1 MASWSQSHFLQSL
14 GWATLNSFW
23 QMALLWCLF
32 LAASTLFKLS
42 SHKKYQLSVFAI
54 ITGFAWFVL
63 SFVFFYKSSP
73 VSTIAIFDQTVSES
87 NSLLNIFL
95 ISASVAY
102 LSLLVFPSYKLFKNW
117 QFVQRIKKEGLQKAD
132 LNYRLFV
139 QKISGHLGIG
149 KKVLVYVSEIVN
161 SPVTVGYLKPVI
173 LLPIAALNNLST
185 QQVEAV
191 LLHELSHI
199 KRYDYLVNFIISII
213 HTVLYFNPFVK
224 LFMKSIEAER
234 ENCCDQLVLQFG
246 YDKVGYASALL
257 TLEKISARGQV
268 LAIAATGKNYLL
280 NRIEKIVGMEK
291 KKGFQIRQFAGV
303 LAALFCIVAFNSILI
318 IKEKKKAGNYAFA
331 YSNVGNPFALF
342 SAEDEASSPANSI
355 TPVPVT
361 QTNHVAVVQKHEE
374 KSVDHV
380 VIENQPTEPL
390 LNAEQTENNDFVQ
403 VAQDDVDASL
413 TKEQKDQVAST
424 VKATKKVMTNLQWKE
439 IETQIADAMTKREK
453 AIARQEFKKEV
464 DNLNWKNI
472 EQNLKAQYNEVDWN
486 KINTNISSA
495 LTVIT
500 LDSIQTSY
508 NLILSQLEKTEMEI
522 AKAKASSSCS
532 PMPDASVDE
541 IRKAKENMQV
551 KLETLK
557 ALRSNKKVIKL

>member
-32 LAASTLFKLS
+32 LAASTLFKLR

-73 VSTIAIFDQTVSES
+73 VSTIAIFDQTVNES

-102 LSLLVFPSYKLFKNW
+102 LSLLFFPSYKLFKNW

-149 KKVLVYVSEIVN
+149 KKVLVYVSAIVN
-161 SPVTVGYLKPVI
+161 SPVTVGYIKPVI

-318 IKEKKKAGNYAFA
+318 IKEKKKTGNYAFA

>member
-1 MASWSQSHFLQSL
+1 MANWSQSHFLQSL

-32 LAASTLFKLS
+32 LAVSTLLKLS
-42 SHKKYQLSVFAI
+42 SHRKYQLSVFAI
-54 ITGFAWFVL
+54 VTGFAWFVL
-63 SFVFFYKSSP
+63 SFVFFYQSSP
-73 VSTIAIFDQTVSES
+73 VATIAIFDQTVSES
-87 NSLLNIFL
+87 SDLLNIFL

-102 LSLLVFPSYKLFKNW
+102 LSLLIFPSYKLFKNW

-132 LNYRLFV
+132 FNYRLFV

-149 KKVLVYVSEIVN
+149 KKVLVYVSEIVS
-161 SPVTVGYLKPVI
+161 SPVTVGYIRPII
-173 LLPIAALNNLST
+173 LLPIAALNNLSM

-199 KRYDYLVNFIISII
+199 KRYDYLVNFMISII

-257 TLEKISARGQV
+257 TLEKISTHAQV

-318 IKEKKKAGNYAFA
+318 IKEKKKTGNYAFA

-342 SAEDEASSPANSI
+342 SAADEASSPANSI
-355 TPVPVT
+355 SPVPVT
-361 QTNHVAVVQKHEE
+361 QTNHIAVVQKHEE
-374 KSVDHV
+374 RSVDHV
-380 VIENQPTEPL
+380 VIENQPAEPL
-390 LNAEQTENNDFVQ
+390 LIAEQPGNNDFVQ
-403 VAQDDVDASL
+403 VAQDDVEASL
-413 TKEQKDQVAST
+413 TKEQKDRVAST

-439 IETQIADAMTKREK
+439 IEVQIADAMTRREK
-453 AIARQEFKKEV
+453 AIAKQEFKKEV

-472 EQNLKAQYNEVDWN
+472 EQNLKAQYDEVDWN

-508 NLILSQLEKTEMEI
+508 NLILSQLEKTEKEI
-522 AKAKASSSCS
+522 AKAKASSTCS

-551 KLETLK
+551 KLEILK